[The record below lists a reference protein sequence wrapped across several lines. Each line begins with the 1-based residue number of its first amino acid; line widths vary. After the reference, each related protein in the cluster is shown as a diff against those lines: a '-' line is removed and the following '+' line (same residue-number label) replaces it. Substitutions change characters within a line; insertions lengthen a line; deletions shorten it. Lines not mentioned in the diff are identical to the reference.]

1 MLIKLLSNG
10 LSGANVELRRS
21 NNSFYIRKKANT
33 SSQSRLLMRQAE
45 IMQCWDSELISIP
58 QIIQTGKD
66 DCGNFFIDMY
76 YIEGD
81 SLPLYRTSKYFEFS
95 VSMVIS
101 RNAVNSYAKKTNL
114 PEWKR

>member
-45 IMQCWDSELISIP
+45 LMQCWDSELISIP
-58 QIIQTGKD
+58 QIIQTGQD
-66 DCGNFFIDMY
+66 DCGNFFIDS
-76 YIEGD
+76 II
-81 SLPLYRTSKYFEFS
+81 SKVTPCHYRTSKYFEFS
-95 VSMVIS
+95 VSMVIC
-101 RNAVNSYAKKTNL
+101 RNAVSSYAKKPKL
-114 PEWKR
+114 QAWKR